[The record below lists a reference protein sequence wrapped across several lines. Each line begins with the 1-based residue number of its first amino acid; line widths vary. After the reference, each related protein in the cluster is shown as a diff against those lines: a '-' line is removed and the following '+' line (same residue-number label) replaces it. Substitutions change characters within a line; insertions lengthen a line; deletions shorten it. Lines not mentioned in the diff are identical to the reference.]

1 MTLIE
6 AANAA
11 ALRRR
16 VFLDQHDLPLVMDDF
31 PRYSCIFHTRAAVV
45 ECLLIM
51 CSLHG
56 YMDNKWK
63 NRLASTIC
71 SQVILYVVVRS
82 YLNPEDGGTGVSEA
96 LFLRLGD
103 PLLALHPCFFGRR
116 K

>member
-1 MTLIE
+1 
-6 AANAA
+6 
-11 ALRRR
+11 
-16 VFLDQHDLPLVMDDF
+16 MDDF

-96 LFLRLGD
+96 LFLLLGA
-103 PLLALHPCFFGRR
+103 PLLALHPCFFCNR
-116 K
+116 KWLKHHSITLWQVFKVRSHKRWTDTS